1 MFDMRKTPQGE
12 KISAGYPAVED
23 LIETEQFDAVNK
35 AFGDA
40 YGQLTEIAKKKKGLN
55 AVKGAKAAMLAI
67 DHVMELLKELLA
79 VKYALLRQ
87 NEGQKK

>member
-1 MFDMRKTPQGE
+1 MFEMRKTPKGE
-12 KISAGYPAVED
+12 KLSAGYPAVEE
-23 LIETEQFDAVNK
+23 LIENEQFDPINQ

-40 YGQLTEIAKKKKGLN
+40 YAQLSEMAKKKTGLKT
-55 AVKGAKAAMLAI
+55 AKGAKAAMQAI

-87 NEGQKK
+87 QEGKK